1 MPGQRGAIVRI
12 AQSITAGCPDYSTRE
27 ARRVF
32 RGGPCI
38 SPRIPHRGRWRSM
51 FTVKPANDTEEF
63 YEAIRG
69 QATAAVGQGLSLS
82 ADKSESRHGR
92 PILQPSG

>member
-1 MPGQRGAIVRI
+1 MPGRRGAIVRI
-12 AQSITAGCPDYSTRE
+12 AQSITAGCPDYSTRK

-32 RGGPCI
+32 RGVPCI
-38 SPRIPHRGRWRSM
+38 SPRIPDRVHRRAM

-69 QATAAVGQGLSLS
+69 QATVPARAALPTFLIDRGS
-82 ADKSESRHGR
+82 D
-92 PILQPSG
+92 

>member
-32 RGGPCI
+32 RGVPCI
-38 SPRIPHRGRWRSM
+38 SPRIPHRGHRRSM
-51 FTVKPANDTEEF
+51 LTVKPANDTEEF
-63 YEAIRG
+63 HAAIERIE
-69 QATAAVGQGLSLS
+69 QSTMNASIL
-82 ADKSESRHGR
+82 ESCQTTIAN
-92 PILQPSG
+92 ILY

>member
-32 RGGPCI
+32 RGVPCI
-38 SPRIPHRGRWRSM
+38 SPRIPHRGYRRSM
-51 FTVKPANDTEEF
+51 FTVKPANDSEEF

-69 QATAAVGQGLSLS
+69 QAKVRARQAPSLPI
-82 ADKSESRHGR
+82 DQSEPRHGR
-92 PILQPSG
+92 PFLQASV

>member
-1 MPGQRGAIVRI
+1 MPGRRGAIVRI

-32 RGGPCI
+32 RNVPCI
-38 SPRIPHRGRWRSM
+38 SPRIPDRGHRRSM

-69 QATAAVGQGLSLS
+69 QATVRARQALSLPI
-82 ADKSESRHGR
+82 DQSESRHCR